1 MIYQQT
7 RKQRILSF
15 IWQHFL
21 LLLSLN
27 LMTLGVA
34 LCVRSNLGSSV
45 ISSLPY
51 VLSLAGPVSFIPAWT
66 IGTYTILMNFIFVI
80 CQILI
85 LRNRFELVQLFQLV
99 IGFVFGWLID
109 FNMWLTDFLLCN
121 TLTMQILTQLAGCTI
136 MGIGIAF
143 EIKCGSVTMP
153 GEGISIA
160 TSQVCNLPFPK
171 VKIIIDTTLVI
182 LAVTACYL
190 FFGKWIWSVVGVGT
204 LFAMVYVGL
213 VVKYTTLHIKWFDRV
228 LTYIPGF
235 RRYLFGLI
243 RFITKN

>member
-160 TSQVCNLPFPK
+160 ISQVSNLPFPK
-171 VKIIIDTTLVI
+171 VKIMIDTTLVI
-182 LAVTACYL
+182 LAVTACFL

-228 LTYIPGF
+228 LAYIPGF